1 MQYIT
6 LKQATYSTY
15 ISFLQKCS
23 IQQQKHSIMYW
34 AIELSQET
42 SNRIQKLIALAVHI
56 PEEWI
61 VYCDHI
67 TVAHPKQLTFGW
79 EKIDNIL
86 SNFEGHSVTFKI
98 TSLAQ
103 NESVIAVGVSA
114 KTLNEHSHITIAC
127 APGHKPVESNYLTEW
142 TPVIC
147 FEDFSGRLT
156 KKK

>member
-1 MQYIT
+1 
-6 LKQATYSTY
+6 
-15 ISFLQKCS
+15 
-23 IQQQKHSIMYW
+23 MYW
-34 AIELSQET
+34 AIELSGET
-42 SNRIQKLIALAVHI
+42 RNRILNLISLVVSN
-56 PEEWI
+56 PLEWTI
-61 VYCDHI
+61 YCDHI
-67 TVAHPKQLTFGW
+67 TVAHPKQLTSGW
-79 EKIDNIL
+79 EEIDNIL

-103 NESVIAVGVSA
+103 NENVIAVGVSA

-127 APGHKPVESNYLTEW
+127 APEHKPVESNYLTEW

>member
-1 MQYIT
+1 
-6 LKQATYSTY
+6 
-15 ISFLQKCS
+15 
-23 IQQQKHSIMYW
+23 MYW

-42 SNRIQKLIALAVHI
+42 SNRIQKLIALAVSI

-67 TVAHPKQLTFGW
+67 TVAHSKQLTALTW
-79 EKIDNIL
+79 EEVDNIL
-86 SNFEGHSVTFKI
+86 SNFEGHSVMFKI

-103 NESVIAVGVSA
+103 NENVIAVGVSV

-127 APGHKPVESNYLTEW
+127 APGHFPVESNYLTEW

-147 FEDFSGRLT
+147 FEDFTGRLV

>member
-1 MQYIT
+1 
-6 LKQATYSTY
+6 
-15 ISFLQKCS
+15 
-23 IQQQKHSIMYW
+23 MYW
-34 AIELSQET
+34 ALELSKET
-42 SNRIQKLIALAVHI
+42 SNRIKNLIALTVRI
-56 PEEWI
+56 PEDWI

-67 TVAHPKQLTFGW
+67 TMAHSKQLTALKW
-79 EKIDNIL
+79 EEIDNTL
-86 SNFEGHSVTFKI
+86 SNFEGNSVMFKI

-103 NESVIAVGVSA
+103 NENVIAVGVSV

-127 APGHKPVESNYLTEW
+127 APGHKPVESNNLTEW